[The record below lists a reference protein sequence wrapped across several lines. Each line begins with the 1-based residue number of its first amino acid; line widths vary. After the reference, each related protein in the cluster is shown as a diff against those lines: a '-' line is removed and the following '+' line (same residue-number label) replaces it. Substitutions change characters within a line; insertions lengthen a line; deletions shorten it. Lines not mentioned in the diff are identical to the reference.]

1 MVSKCA
7 NPECETPFRSMR
19 TGRLIRVEGRP
30 ARQAQ
35 ETEPEF
41 NQTIARRTEFFW
53 LCDGCSS
60 RGLVLQK
67 DGTIALPVVFVNA
80 VSSSL

>member
-1 MVSKCA
+1 MISKCA

-30 ARQAQ
+30 APQPQ
-35 ETEPEF
+35 GNEPEF
-41 NQTIARRTEFFW
+41 DQTMPRRTEFFW

-67 DGTIALPVVFVNA
+67 DGRIAIPAVFANA